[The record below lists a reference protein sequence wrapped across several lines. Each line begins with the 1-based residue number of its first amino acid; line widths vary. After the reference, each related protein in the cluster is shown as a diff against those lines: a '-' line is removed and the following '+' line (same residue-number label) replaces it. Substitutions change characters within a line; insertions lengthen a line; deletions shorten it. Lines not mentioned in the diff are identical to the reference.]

1 MPTARPAATP
11 TGASRLVSF
20 LPPLLTLALAV
31 GYVGLDLSGSF
42 EEPVAGAVP
51 PAVRGGLVALQAVV
65 LLARRRSPVAVFA
78 GVVLLD
84 LVILATSSG
93 ELGTGAFAVMVA
105 VFVLARRGDR
115 RTAYTTIAIGA
126 AATVVVSVLSGASS
140 TDLGPLDVVVVAAV
154 RTLVQYVVPAA
165 IGEYV
170 LGRERLADALR
181 EREELVERER
191 HERAERALREGR
203 TSLARELHDIAG
215 HHLSGIIVSAQAA
228 SALTRSDPERARE
241 TLRALQE
248 DARTALADLRRTVG
262 LLRHDGRADGSAGE
276 SPVPVPTIE
285 RVDDLVADA
294 RSRGLEVRLTIDGE
308 PRALGPLAETAGY
321 RMVQESLANAA
332 RHASGADVWVR
343 VGYDAD
349 SVTLTVENGASPA
362 EPSRAPEG
370 SGERYGLAGMEERAG
385 LIHATLTT
393 GRTPEGGWRNT
404 LVIPAP
410 VSSGSGRSRS

>member
-65 LLARRRSPVAVFA
+65 LLARHRSPVAVFA

-115 RTAYTTIAIGA
+115 RTAYTTVSIGA

-140 TDLGPLDVVVVAAV
+140 VDLGPLDVVVVAVV
-154 RTLVQYVVPAA
+154 RILVQYVVPAA
-165 IGEYV
+165 IGEWF

-241 TLRALQE
+241 TLQALQE

-262 LLRHDGRADGSAGE
+262 LLRHDDRPDGSAGE
-276 SPVPVPTIE
+276 SPVPVPSIE

-294 RSRGLEVRLTIDGE
+294 RSRGLDVRLTIDGE

-332 RHASGADVWVR
+332 RHASGADVRVR
-343 VGYDAD
+343 VAYDAE

-362 EPSRAPEG
+362 GPSRAPEG

-385 LIHATLTT
+385 LIHAALTT
-393 GRTPEGGWRNT
+393 GRTPGGGWRNT

-410 VSSGSGRSRS
+410 VSSGAGRSLS